1 MYESKQQ
8 VVLPKTHF
16 AKRLFLHALIAG
28 ALIVISLGI
37 GMVGYSTLEH
47 LPLVDAFLNSAM
59 LLGGMGPVNIPTTTA
74 GKIFAGSY
82 ALYAGLLFIFTAALL
97 LTPIFHRILHTFHLD
112 SRR

>member
-8 VVLPKTHF
+8 AVVTNTHF
-16 AKRLFLHALIAG
+16 ARRLFHHALIVV
-28 ALIVISLGI
+28 ALLAFSLGL
-37 GMVGYSTLEH
+37 GMFGYSRLEH
-47 LPLVDAFLNSAM
+47 LSLADAYLNSAM
-59 LLGGMGPVNIPTTTA
+59 LLGGMGPVNNPTTTA
-74 GKIFAGSY
+74 GKIFAGCY